1 MHTDMNVYVTRRNDM
16 RTMRVIGLMM
26 IALVV
31 MVMPSTTSAQIGIG
45 VGISVRVAPPPIP
58 VYEQPVCPGDGFMWT
73 PGYWSYANNDYFW
86 VPGTW
91 VRAPFVGGLWTP
103 GYWGW
108 GGGLYAWHA
117 GYWGPHI
124 GFYGG
129 VNYGFGYGGVG
140 FVGGGWRGGVFAYN
154 RSVTNVNVTVIHNTY
169 NEQVRTT
176 NVSRTSFNGGTGGVV
191 AQPNAEERA
200 AANDHHT
207 PPTGEQ
213 TDHEHTASTNKAQ
226 YAAANHGAPG
236 VAASPKAGVMSG
248 SGVVGAKGAAGNT
261 AGGTG
266 AGAGKSTTANTASG
280 NGAPKNGGSNA
291 ANGNNKGAGNNG
303 KKNPPPPKK
312 EKNPPPKGGDK
323 PKEHQ

>member
-1 MHTDMNVYVTRRNDM
+1 M
-16 RTMRVIGLMM
+16 RMARVIGLLM
-26 IALVV
+26 IAFV
-31 MVMPSTTSAQIGIG
+31 MLTMPKTSSAQIA

-58 VYEQPVCPGDGFMWT
+58 VYEQPICPGDGFMWT
-73 PGYWSYANNDYFW
+73 PGYWGYANGDYFW

-108 GGGLYAWHA
+108 GGGAFFWHA

-140 FVGGGWRGGVFAYN
+140 FFGGGWRGGVFAYN

-169 NEQVRTT
+169 NERVMNT
-176 NVSRTSFNGGTGGVV
+176 NVSRTSFNGGAGGVV
-191 AQPNAEERA
+191 AQPNATERA
-200 AANDHHT
+200 AENEHHT
-207 PPTGEQ
+207 AATGEQ
-213 TDHEHTASTNKAQ
+213 TEHEHTASTNKAQ
-226 YAAANHGAPG
+226 YAAANHGTPG

-248 SGVVGAKGAAGNT
+248 NGVVGAKGAAGAN
-261 AGGTG
+261 AGGN
-266 AGAGKSTTANTASG
+266 KSNAVNNG
-280 NGAPKNGGSNA
+280 NNSPKNGGANA
-291 ANGNNKGAGNNG
+291 ANGNNKGGGNGG

-312 EKNPPPKGGDK
+312 DKKNPPPKGGEK

>member
-1 MHTDMNVYVTRRNDM
+1 MAVLRNKKCTDRSVGTTGDDYM
-16 RTMRVIGLMM
+16 RAIRVIGLMLF
-26 IALVV
+26 ALAVLAV
-31 MVMPSTTSAQIGIG
+31 PKASSAQIA
-45 VGISVRVAPPPIP
+45 VRISVRIAPPAIP

-73 PGYWSYANNDYFW
+73 PGYWGYTDGDYYW

-108 GGGLYAWHA
+108 GGGLYLWHA

-140 FVGGGWRGGVFAYN
+140 FVGGAWRGGVFAYN

-169 NEQVRTT
+169 NQTVTNT
-176 NVSRTSFNGGTGGVV
+176 NVSRTSFNGGTGGTT

-200 AANDHHT
+200 AANEHHT
-207 PPTGEQ
+207 PATSEQ
-213 TDHEHTASTNKAQ
+213 TQHEHAASTNRSQFASV
-226 YAAANHGAPG
+226 NHGAPG

-248 SGVVGAKGAAGNT
+248 SGVVGAKGASANGGSGRSNAGNNPPKN
-261 AGGTG
+261 GNG
-266 AGAGKSTTANTASG
+266 NNG
-280 NGAPKNGGSNA
+280 NGAK
-291 ANGNNKGAGNNG
+291 ANNNKGG
-303 KKNPPPPKK
+303 KPPKNPPPPKG
-312 EKNPPPKGGDK
+312 NGKGEPK